1 MGEETIFLL
10 AYKFRIFNADD
21 EIHFSV
27 PIRHYRIVIA
37 SAICHLTQFSIICRT
52 IIALYRFM
60 LLEFSIQP

>member
-27 PIRHYRIVIA
+27 PIRRYCIVMRI
-37 SAICHLTQFSIICRT
+37 SYLLTFTST
-52 IIALYRFM
+52 E
-60 LLEFSIQP
+60 LEFLKIIVK